1 VAEGRTDPIVGTAS
15 ARLTKHLEKRYVFR
29 CIFILPGVSSVF
41 TALLR
46 MIQARKLPGVTLKR
60 YLFLTPC
67 LRFLPQIAKS
77 VNSDL
82 LKGFTV
88 PEVAQKHSWPES
100 LVWSQALVKANDF
113 DRFKP
118 LQWGIRT

>member
-1 VAEGRTDPIVGTAS
+1 MYSVAS
-15 ARLTKHLEKRYVFR
+15 
-29 CIFILPGVSSVF
+29 
-41 TALLR
+41 
-46 MIQARKLPGVTLKR
+46 
-60 YLFLTPC
+60 LFLTPC

-88 PEVAQKHSWPES
+88 PEVTQKHSWPES